1 MTGDCQ
7 VRFCERLRVKLPLPT
22 RRQNFMGKFKKD
34 NVNNR
39 KQIKYREQKLA
50 LLIVWTIITL
60 IITIVILFPFFADR
74 QTVLKNAPTCI
85 SKSQFNVECSLCGM
99 TRAFIEISNG
109 SFSNAIDLNRG
120 SIVIFFTFALNFFIF
135 IFYLIFK
142 LRSTK
147 IIDDT

>member
-1 MTGDCQ
+1 
-7 VRFCERLRVKLPLPT
+7 
-22 RRQNFMGKFKKD
+22 
-34 NVNNR
+34 
-39 KQIKYREQKLA
+39 
-50 LLIVWTIITL
+50 
-60 IITIVILFPFFADR
+60 
-74 QTVLKNAPTCI
+74 
-85 SKSQFNVECSLCGM
+85 M